1 MLYHATF
8 HAPSLENFQIIHFK
22 ILMFLLLD
30 PFRSPLFHPFLK
42 SYMLLLH
49 WLVLRFHF
57 MVHPQEAPVSPYFSS
72 IVQLYQILSV
82 ISFFYD
88 AALSIPSLCFF
99 MLNHHLVLHIKW
111 FQCASAF
118 IIIFF
123 SLRSF
128 NIPSLN
134 YRQ

>member
-1 MLYHATF
+1 MLYNATF
-8 HAPSLENFQIIHFK
+8 HAPSLEIFQIIHLK
-22 ILMFLLLD
+22 NLKSLLLD
-30 PFRSPLFHPFLK
+30 PFRSPLSHLFLK

-57 MVHPQEAPVSPYFSS
+57 MVQPQEAPVSPYFSS
-72 IVQLYQILSV
+72 IVQLDQILSV

-88 AALSIPSLCFF
+88 AAFSIPSLCFF

-111 FQCASAF
+111 FQCTSAF
-118 IIIFF
+118 IIIVF
-123 SLRSF
+123 SFCSL